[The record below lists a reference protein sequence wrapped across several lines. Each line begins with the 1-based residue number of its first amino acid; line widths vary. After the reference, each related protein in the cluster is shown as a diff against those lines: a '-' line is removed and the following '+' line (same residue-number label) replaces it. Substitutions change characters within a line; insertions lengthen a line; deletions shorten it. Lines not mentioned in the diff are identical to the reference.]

1 MDRGGW
7 MGAAGGRGL
16 GGGLARPLGG
26 GRSTRRRRRRRRRSG
41 TGSGGEEGE
50 VKEEEE
56 KKGCVIGH
64 GRRET
69 CGRLS
74 LALARG
80 AGRLIGRREIGGGLV
95 GLAREKK
102 RRTGIGSLLPRGS
115 GRGEI
120 GGRLMV
126 GAMKK
131 KKKKETTSETMLP
144 TGAMSWVVLSGAR
157 KKKRKRSS
165 SLLPRGSGR
174 GEIGGSLVSG
184 AMKKKRMT
192 TRKARRGGAPM
203 NGRADSVGDAKA
215 GTRRGF
221 RGPLGP

>member
-1 MDRGGW
+1 MK
-7 MGAAGGRGL
+7 
-16 GGGLARPLGG
+16 
-26 GRSTRRRRRRRRRSG
+26 
-41 TGSGGEEGE
+41 EEE
-50 VKEEEE
+50 EEEE

-102 RRTGIGSLLPRGS
+102 RRTGISSLLPRGS

-120 GGRLMV
+120 GGRLVV
-126 GAMKK
+126 GAMK

-144 TGAMSWVVLSGAR
+144 TGAMDGVVLSGKR

-203 NGRADSVGDAKA
+203 NGRADSAIGDAKA

-221 RGPLGP
+221 QGPLGP

>member
-1 MDRGGW
+1 M
-7 MGAAGGRGL
+7 A
-16 GGGLARPLGG
+16 GLAVE
-26 GRSTRRRRRRRRRSG
+26 
-41 TGSGGEEGE
+41 GSGGEEGE

-102 RRTGIGSLLPRGS
+102 RRTGISSLLPRGS

-120 GGRLMV
+120 GGRLVV
-126 GAMKK
+126 GAMK

-144 TGAMSWVVLSGAR
+144 TGAMDGVVLSGKR

-221 RGPLGP
+221 QGPLGP